1 MTQALESALLDAHS
15 IGDIARIARAYL
27 AAADEAAAEGD
38 GERASFFL
46 THAWVFALE
55 AGDPLADICHA
66 RLLQDGRV

>member
-1 MTQALESALLDAHS
+1 MTQPLESALLDAHS
-15 IGDIARIARAYL
+15 IGDIAKIAKTYL
-27 AAADEAAAEGD
+27 AAADEAVADGD
-38 GERASFFL
+38 QERASFFL